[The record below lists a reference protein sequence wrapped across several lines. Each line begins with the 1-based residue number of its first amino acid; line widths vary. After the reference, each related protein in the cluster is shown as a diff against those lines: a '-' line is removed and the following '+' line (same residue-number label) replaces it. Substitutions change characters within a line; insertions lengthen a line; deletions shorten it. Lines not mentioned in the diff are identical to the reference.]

1 MSGLWTNL
9 SVLWTHVSGSPIWR
23 RTAHVFMS
31 NKFSSVMETSSTTI
45 NIMKN
50 KEIEPDFEPS
60 MKTLIRIMELIAN
73 NASEGKTCLARD
85 ANLNYAR
92 LAKHI
97 VWLEKKGLVESV
109 VDDQKINVVLT
120 QKGRTFGTM
129 LIN

>member
-1 MSGLWTNL
+1 
-9 SVLWTHVSGSPIWR
+9 
-23 RTAHVFMS
+23 MS
-31 NKFSSVMETSSTTI
+31 NKYSDVVEMGSKTI
-45 NIMKN
+45 NIMKS
-50 KEIEPDFEPS
+50 KPIEPDFEPS
-60 MKTLIRIMELIAN
+60 MKILLRIMESMTN
-73 NASEGKTCLARD
+73 NRSEGKTCLARD

-97 VWLEKKGLVESV
+97 IWLERKGLVESV